1 MHAASNA
8 STAALIVRSSAE
20 FSGFSNMATLYQ
32 NRGAASCSSFAP
44 GRMAVLMKSW
54 IRNHNHNRNRN
65 LALLVELIRSTS
77 PDRVHEQ
84 GAVYE
89 SDRRGLG
96 N

>member
-8 STAALIVRSSAE
+8 STAAPIVRSSAV

-54 IRNHNHNRNRN
+54 IRNHNHNRN